1 MALSTLGVAPTVGEK
16 GVALKVGETA
26 ASHLQGHNWIIL
38 SGGRRYISI
47 RKDEIKHCLSPSV
60 KCVALLLKDMSL
72 TKVLNS

>member
-38 SGGRRYISI
+38 SGGRRQGGIPPWAQVYF
-47 RKDEIKHCLSPSV
+47 
-60 KCVALLLKDMSL
+60 
-72 TKVLNS
+72 